1 MPIAARC
8 SAWLGDLASTLIFSP
23 RFGIQQRAGYAIQRL
38 LPERA
43 IFSDL
48 DGFCRRNFADA
59 MQCGSG
65 RVARSEGTAGAHRPE
80 TVARS
85 PCTLSMTVFDQGA
98 PTLLV
103 LTALS
108 HVVLTLMS
116 EGTLGQSLR
125 TMTRSARA
133 PSIRRGSHAFWRR
146 RSGSGFCR
154 CSAVSEEVA

>member
-59 MQCGSG
+59 MQCGSE
-65 RVARSEGTAGAHRPE
+65 RAARSEGAAGAHRPRDRCPLTMHFIDDRLRPGNTDPLGLNRPFACRSDSYVRE
-80 TVARS
+80 QTRAVAADYDA
-85 PCTLSMTVFDQGA
+85 V
-98 PTLLV
+98 
-103 LTALS
+103 
-108 HVVLTLMS
+108 
-116 EGTLGQSLR
+116 
-125 TMTRSARA
+125 SARA
-133 PSIRRGSHAFWRR
+133 IDPAWLARVLETTEWGWLLQVQ
-146 RSGSGFCR
+146 R
-154 CSAVSEEVA
+154 CQ